1 MKALAMILCGAF
13 ALSAGAA
20 DLPPKQPAA
29 PLTLETRG
37 LMDVLKADGRYK
49 ILVSALESTGLDTK
63 LDAAGTVT
71 FFAPTDKAFQRV
83 PKLAELLR
91 DNARLAAI
99 LRHHVL
105 ENRRL
110 DTHML
115 RSEALLTP
123 MEGKAIKIT
132 AQETSILLDDDA
144 KIVHPNADLRNG
156 LLHGIDHV
164 LMENNDSML
173 REAGATVEEGVK
185 DGAKKV
191 YDGLKTGADKIKDA
205 LD

>member
-1 MKALAMILCGAF
+1 MKTIAMIFC
-13 ALSAGAA
+13 ALGFSMNAA
-20 DLPPKQPAA
+20 DLPPRQPAA
-29 PLTLETRG
+29 APVESQR
-37 LMDVLKADGRYK
+37 LMDALKADGRYK
-49 ILVSALESTGLDTK
+49 ILVSALESTGLDKT
-63 LDAAGTVT
+63 LSAGGTYT

-83 PKLAELLR
+83 PRLAELLR
-91 DNARLAAI
+91 DSARLASV

-105 ENRRL
+105 VNRRL
-110 DTHML
+110 DTAML
-115 RSEALLTP
+115 RSEVLLVP
-123 MEGKAIKIT
+123 MEGPALKVTVNET
-132 AQETSILLDDDA
+132 AVFLDDDA
-144 KIVHPNADLRNG
+144 KIVHPNVETRSG
-156 LLHGIDHV
+156 LVHGVDHV